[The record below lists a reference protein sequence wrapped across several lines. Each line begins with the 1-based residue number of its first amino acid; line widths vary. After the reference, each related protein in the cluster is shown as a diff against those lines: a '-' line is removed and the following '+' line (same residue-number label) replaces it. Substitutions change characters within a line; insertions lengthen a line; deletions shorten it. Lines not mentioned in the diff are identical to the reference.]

1 MEDIKKIT
9 ESAGFAG
16 LHPAVQCTL
25 IVCTFLFFLGF
36 YLGIFTDFWNN
47 ISRRK

>member
-1 MEDIKKIT
+1 MEEIKNIT
-9 ESAGFAG
+9 ESAGFSG

-25 IVCTFLFFLGF
+25 IVCVFLFFLGF
-36 YLGIFTDFWNN
+36 YLGIFTNFWDN